1 MDLEIFL
8 KVYFLLSLFFIIGL
22 IGSNVVQQKE
32 RFDLIDRVSYLENE
46 NSRLKEELKVS
57 QHSCFIAS
65 GIYDDLIK
73 KILKKLNNIER
84 GK

>member
-8 KVYFLLSLFFIIGL
+8 EAYSLLSFFFIIGL

-32 RFDLIDRVSYLENE
+32 RFDLIDRVNYLESE
-46 NSRLKEELKVS
+46 NSRLKEELK
-57 QHSCFIAS
+57 IYS
-65 GIYDDLIK
+65 GIYDDIK
-73 KILKKLNNIER
+73 KIMKKLNNIER